1 MIKAISLQQRVHR
14 LYKSL
19 QARYPEGFSLDS
31 SKEVRVAE
39 RSTPILMS
47 GAQQVNLNHAMLDS
61 WGEDTG
67 GISSIF
73 VLAGDDLVRVATNV
87 KDAKG
92 MRVVGVVMDRSHPAY
107 ALNRGGRGY
116 YGYTVL
122 AGKKFIVDY
131 RPITDERG
139 NVVGVFSV
147 GVDISKTRMLTV
159 AEKLGLV
166 AAGGASTLLLG
177 RCAVAGLIGSPGTRS
192 GVGDIAASLVI
203 AALIGLWVH
212 ASVRWMVSR
221 ALLEASVAA
230 RRLAAG
236 DLSTQLPVR
245 RGDEIGGILDALNG
259 INVGLASLVNNVRLS
274 TDSLATAA
282 RQIAAGNADLS
293 SRTEAQAG
301 SLEQTA
307 AAMDQ
312 LTSAVHNNA
321 DNARQAHEFAGST
334 SDSATRGASLM
345 REAVDTM
352 GEIRSTSNQV
362 ADIIGT
368 IEGIAFQTNILAL
381 NAAVEA
387 ARAGAEGRGFA
398 VVAQEV
404 RSLAQRSADAARE
417 IRVLITNAVGKVNAG
432 AELIGQVGGN
442 MTQIVASVEDVTRLM
457 AEISRASTEQSTGI
471 GEVNRAVGHMDEMTQ
486 QNAALVEEAAAASAS
501 MQQQT
506 GALETAVHVFR
517 LATDPS

>member
-31 SKEVRVAE
+31 SKEISVAD
-39 RSTPILMS
+39 RTTPILMS
-47 GAQQVNLNHAMLDS
+47 GAHQVNLNHAMLDQ

-147 GVDISKTRMLTV
+147 GVDISQTRMLTV

-166 AAGGASTLLLG
+166 AAGGAATLLLG
-177 RCAVAGLIGSPGTRS
+177 RCALAGLIGSPGARS
-192 GVGDIAASLVI
+192 GTVDIATSLVI

-245 RGDEIGGILDALNG
+245 RGDEIGVILDALNG
-259 INVGLASLVNNVRLS
+259 INVGLASLVNNVRRS

-334 SDSATRGASLM
+334 SDSATRGATLM
-345 REAVDTM
+345 RQAVDTM
-352 GEIRSTSNQV
+352 GDIRSTSNRV

-417 IRVLITNAVGKVNAG
+417 IKALITSAVGKVNAG
-432 AELIGQVGGN
+432 AELIGQVGSN
-442 MTQIVASVEDVTRLM
+442 MTEIVASVEDVTRLM
-457 AEISRASTEQSTGI
+457 AEISRASAEQSTGI